1 MPNNKFEDNY
11 IRISDL
17 GVDLLRNLFV
27 YEHFDFEEITLVKV
41 KKGHTI
47 KRWKITLFI
56 GLLFT
61 FVSIYILTNIISLKH
76 FNPNL
81 QPPPSIRSVLTIYV
95 SIFFLA
101 GFGILMIFQAINKSL
116 ILYIIR
122 KNKENR
128 FSLKKFEKNNEV
140 NALISFFESKN
151 IKVVKD

>member
-17 GVDLLRNLFV
+17 GIDLLRNLFI
-27 YEHFDFEEITLVKV
+27 YEHFDFEEIKLIKV

-47 KRWKITLFI
+47 KRWKITLLI

-61 FVSIYILTNIISLKH
+61 FVSIYILMNIINLKH

-81 QPPPSIRSVLTIYV
+81 QPPPSIRSALTIYISV
-95 SIFFLA
+95 FFLA
-101 GFGILMIFQAINKSL
+101 AFGIFMIFQAINKSL

-128 FSLKKFEKNNEV
+128 FSLKEFQKNNEV